1 MLNRVLIS
9 LLFTISMGLVGQAQ
23 DVETLLAQAR
33 QSEQVFNDNDAM
45 QKYQQVLKLQ
55 PNHLQALCKVSELYS
70 LLGKRQPKKE
80 DQHNYFKQAKAYAQ
94 QALQVNAQSP
104 DANFVMALA
113 MGRMAIIS
121 SGEEKIKAVKDIK
134 SYAEKCIQLDPRNYK
149 GYHIL
154 GRWHYEVSDLSSIEK
169 WLVKVAYGALP
180 AATLKDAM
188 VYYEKS
194 RQLNPALSINYLE
207 LAKCYHRNDEDEK
220 AVQMLKTLLTLP
232 NTMIDDPIV
241 KQEARGLLKKWE

>member
-1 MLNRVLIS
+1 MLC
-9 LLFTISMGLVGQAQ
+9 TITICLACPAQ
-23 DVETLLAQAR
+23 DIETLLAQAR
-33 QSEQVFNDNDAM
+33 QSEQAFNDNDAM

-80 DQHNYFKQAKAYAQ
+80 DQHKFFKQAKTYAQ

-121 SGEEKIKAVKDIK
+121 SGEEKINAVKDIK
-134 SYAEKCIQLDPRNYK
+134 TYAEKCIQLDPRNFK

-188 VYYEKS
+188 AYYEKS

-207 LAKCYHRNDEDEK
+207 LAKCYHRNDEDSK
-220 AVQMLKTLLTLP
+220 AIQMLKTLLTLP

-241 KQEARGLLKKWE
+241 KKEASGLLKKWE